1 MDSGMMRRG
10 RDIPA
15 VEQLPTEIQYPAD
28 PARSYAPLLAEG
40 FLLRE
45 YGRILKKRMWV
56 VISTWLIIATLATV
70 YTLHMTPVYE
80 ATGRIEVNRENSL
93 NLGFKDSD
101 QGTIGAD
108 YDDYN
113 ITLETQVRILQSDA
127 IAFQVIKNLKLNND
141 PVLAGAAAKPRTEP
155 PLNSLQVDARF
166 ESSLLDRFR
175 RDLTIRV
182 VPRTRIVEIHYSHP
196 DPRLSAQIVNM
207 LINTYIEQNFK
218 TKFEST
224 MQTSDWLSGQL
235 SDLEMKVETSQEKLV
250 RYQKQHDILG
260 IDEKQNI
267 VTSKLDELNKELT
280 AAEGDRMQKESA
292 YKLASGGN
300 PEIFAK
306 AEPSSLIKELRTQES
321 DLRIKYAEATTQFG
335 SSYPK
340 VMQLGNQLKQV
351 EASIQAEDER
361 IASRVQNE
369 YLSALQREK
378 LLGAALDVQKQEA
391 NHLNESAIEYNLLK
405 HDAESNRQLYEG
417 LLQKLKEA
425 GVSAGLR
432 SSNIRIVDLARVP
445 TLPSAPNI
453 PRNIVLGLALGL
465 FGGVGLAFVLEG
477 LDNTVRT
484 PEEAQIIS
492 ALPSLGIIP
501 LSTKLIAKNRKN
513 GHPLL
518 ALSSRSS
525 ESADSLELVT
535 FARPRSE
542 LSESYRALRTSI
554 LLSSLGSPPKVIL
567 VTSAL
572 PQEGKT
578 TTSINSAIVLAQRGG
593 RVLLV
598 DADLR
603 RPGIHKALGLR
614 NTSGLSRLMT
624 GGDRPEDAIVSTEIP
639 NLFVLTAGP
648 PPPQPA
654 ELLGSTLMKDYL
666 ARWREEFDHIV
677 IDTPPALSVT
687 DAVLLSVEADSVLI
701 VLRSG
706 QTTKVALRR
715 VRDLLS
721 HVNARVAGI
730 VVNAFDLH
738 SGSSYYYQYNS
749 KYYGRYYE
757 EDAPKNGTSAAGK
770 VS

>member
-1 MDSGMMRRG
+1 MDSGIVRR
-10 RDIPA
+10 RSDTSTL
-15 VEQLPTEIQYPAD
+15 EQPPTEIQYPAD
-28 PARSYAPLLAEG
+28 PGRSFGPLPAEG
-40 FLLRE
+40 LLVGE

-70 YTLHMTPVYE
+70 YTLHMTPVYD

-101 QGTIGAD
+101 QGAMAAD
-108 YDDYN
+108 YEDYN
-113 ITLETQVRILQSDA
+113 VTLETQVRILQSDA
-127 IAFQVIKNLKLNND
+127 IAFQVIKNLKLNNNAAF
-141 PVLAGAAAKPRTEP
+141 AGAAAKPRTEP
-155 PLNSLQVDARF
+155 ALNSLQVDAPF

-175 RDLTIRV
+175 SGLRLSVI
-182 VPRTRIVEIHYSHP
+182 PRTRIVEIRYSHR
-196 DPRLSAQIVNM
+196 DPRLAAQIVNA
-207 LINTYIEQNFK
+207 LTNTYIEQNFK

-224 MQTSDWLSGQL
+224 MQTSDWLSAQL
-235 SDLEMKVETSQEKLV
+235 SDLAMKVETSQEKLV
-250 RYQKQHDILG
+250 RFQKDHDILG

-292 YKLASGGN
+292 YQLASTGD

-306 AEPSSLIKELRTQES
+306 AEPSSLINQLRTQES
-321 DLRIKYAEATTQFG
+321 DLEMKYTEATTQFG

-340 VMQLGNQLKQV
+340 VIQLGNQLKQM
-351 EASIQAEDER
+351 EASIQAEDKR

-378 LLGAALDVQKQEA
+378 LLGTALDVQKQEA

-405 HDAESNRQLYEG
+405 RDAESNRQLYEG

-432 SSNIRIVDLARVP
+432 SSNIRIVDVARVP
-445 TLPSAPNI
+445 TSPSAPNT

-465 FGGVGLAFVLEG
+465 LGGVGLAFVLESF
-477 LDNTVRT
+477 DNTVRT

-492 ALPSLGIIP
+492 ALPSLGVIP
-501 LSTKLIAKNRKN
+501 LSAKLIAKNREN
-513 GHPLL
+513 HPRLS
-518 ALSSRSS
+518 LSSQSS
-525 ESADSLELVT
+525 ESAGSLALVS

-542 LSESYRALRTSI
+542 LAESYRALRTSI
-554 LLSSLGSPPKVIL
+554 LLASIGAPPKVIL

-614 NTSGLSRLMT
+614 NTSGLSTLMT
-624 GGDRPEDAIVSTEIP
+624 GGDNSEDAIVSTDIP
-639 NLFVLTAGP
+639 NLFVLPAGP

-654 ELLGSTLMKDYL
+654 ELLGSNLMRDYL
-666 ARWREEFDHIV
+666 ARMRGEFDHIV

-687 DAVLLSVEADSVLI
+687 DAVLLSVEADSVILVI
-701 VLRSG
+701 RSG
-706 QTTKVALRR
+706 QTTKAALRR

-721 HVNARVAGI
+721 HVNARITGV
-730 VVNAFDLH
+730 VVNAFDLR
-738 SGSSYYYQYNS
+738 SGSSYYYHYDS
-749 KYYGRYYE
+749 KYHGRYYE
-757 EDAPKNGTSAAGK
+757 EDDAPKNGTAAAGK

>member
-1 MDSGMMRRG
+1 MDSGIVRR
-10 RDIPA
+10 RSDTPTL
-15 VEQLPTEIQYPAD
+15 EQSLTAIQYPAD
-28 PARSYAPLLAEG
+28 PARSYAPLPAEG

-45 YGRILKKRMWV
+45 YGRILKKRTWV
-56 VISTWLIIATLATV
+56 VISTWLIVAALATV
-70 YTLHMTPVYE
+70 YTLHMTPVYD

-101 QGTIGAD
+101 QAIGAD
-108 YDDYN
+108 YEDYN
-113 ITLETQVRILQSDA
+113 IALETQVRILQSDA
-127 IAFQVIKNLKLNND
+127 IAFQVIKNLKLDNN
-141 PVLAGAAAKPRTEP
+141 PAFAGAAAKPRTEP
-155 PLNSLQVDARF
+155 PLNSLQVDAPF

-175 RDLTIRV
+175 RGLKLSV

-196 DPRLSAQIVNM
+196 DPRLAAQIVNM

-224 MQTSDWLSGQL
+224 MQTSEWLSQQL
-235 SDLEMKVETSQEKLV
+235 SDLALKVETSQEKLV
-250 RYQKQHDILG
+250 RYQKEHDILG

-280 AAEGDRMQKESA
+280 EAEGDRIQKESA
-292 YKLASGGN
+292 YKLASAGN

-306 AEPSSLIKELRTQES
+306 SESSSLINQLRTQES
-321 DLRIKYAEATTQFG
+321 DLRMKYAEAATQFG
-335 SSYPK
+335 SSYPR

-351 EASIQAEDER
+351 EESIQAEDKR

-378 LLGAALDVQKQEA
+378 LLGTALNAQKQEA

-405 HDAESNRQLYEG
+405 RDAESNRQLYEG

-445 TLPSAPNI
+445 TSPSAPNI

-465 FGGVGLAFVLEG
+465 FGGVGLAFVLES

-492 ALPSLGIIP
+492 GLPSLGIIP
-501 LSTKLIAKNRKN
+501 LTTKLIAKNGKN
-513 GHPLL
+513 GHPRLS
-518 ALSSRSS
+518 LSSRSS
-525 ESADSLELVT
+525 ESADSLELVA

-542 LSESYRALRTSI
+542 LAESYRALRTSV

-567 VTSAL
+567 VTSPL

-578 TTSINSAIVLAQRGG
+578 TTSINTAIVLAQRGG

-603 RPGIHKALGLR
+603 RPGIHKALGLQ
-614 NTSGLSRLMT
+614 NTSGLSTLMT
-624 GGDRPEDAIVSTEIP
+624 GGDGSEDAIVSTEIP
-639 NLFVLTAGP
+639 NLFVVTAGP

-666 ARWREEFDHIV
+666 ARWREKFDHIV

-687 DAVLLSVEADSVLI
+687 DAVLLSVEADSVL
-701 VLRSG
+701 VVVRSG
-706 QTTKVALRR
+706 QTTKAALRR
-715 VRDLLS
+715 VRDLLA
-721 HVNARVAGI
+721 HVNARITGV

-738 SGSSYYYQYNS
+738 SNSSYYHQYDS

-757 EDAPKNGTSAAGK
+757 DDPPRHETSAAGK

>member
-1 MDSGMMRRG
+1 MDSEIVRRNS
-10 RDIPA
+10 DTPII
-15 VEQLPTEIQYPAD
+15 EQLSTEIQHPAD
-28 PARSYAPLLAEG
+28 PARSYAPLPAEG

-70 YTLHMTPVYE
+70 YTLHMTPVYD

-101 QGTIGAD
+101 QAGAEYYED
-108 YDDYN
+108 FN
-113 ITLETQVRILQSDA
+113 VALETQVRILQSDA
-127 IAFQVIKNLKLNND
+127 IAFQVIKNLKLNNN
-141 PVLAGAAAKPRTEP
+141 PAFAGAGAKPRTEA
-155 PLNSLQVDARF
+155 PLNSLQVDAPF

-175 RDLTIRV
+175 SGLRLSV
-182 VPRTRIVEIHYSHP
+182 VPRTRIVEIHYSHT
-196 DPRLSAQIVNM
+196 DPRLAAQIVNM

-235 SDLEMKVETSQEKLV
+235 SDLALKVETSQEKLV
-250 RYQKQHDILG
+250 RYQKEHGILG

-292 YKLASGGN
+292 YQLASAGN

-306 AEPSSLIKELRTQES
+306 EEPSSLINQLRTQES
-321 DLRIKYAEATTQFG
+321 DLRMKYAEATTQFG

-351 EASIQAEDER
+351 EASIQAEDKR

-378 LLGAALDVQKQEA
+378 LLRTALDVQKQEA

-405 HDAESNRQLYEG
+405 RDADSNRQLYEG
-417 LLQKLKEA
+417 LLQRLKEA

-432 SSNIRIVDLARVP
+432 SSNIRTVDVARVP
-445 TLPSAPNI
+445 TSSSAPNI
-453 PRNIVLGLALGL
+453 PRNIALGLALGL
-465 FGGVGLAFVLEG
+465 LGGIGLAFALESF
-477 LDNTVRT
+477 DNTVRT

-501 LSTKLIAKNRKN
+501 LSRKLIAKNQQNSHSR
-513 GHPLL
+513 LS
-518 ALSSRSS
+518 LSSRSS
-525 ESADSLELVT
+525 ESADSLALVT

-542 LSESYRALRTSI
+542 LAESYRALRTSI

-578 TTSINSAIVLAQRGG
+578 TTSINTAIVLAQRGG

-603 RPGIHKALGLR
+603 RPGVHKALGLR
-614 NTSGLSRLMT
+614 NTLGLSTLMT
-624 GGDRPEDAIVSTEIP
+624 GGDGFEDAIVSTEIP
-639 NLFVLTAGP
+639 NLFVLPAGP

-666 ARWREEFDHIV
+666 TRLRGAFDHIV

-687 DAVLLSVEADSVLI
+687 DAVLLSVEADSVL
-701 VLRSG
+701 VVVRSG
-706 QTTKVALRR
+706 RTTKAALRR

-721 HVNARVAGI
+721 HVNARITGVI
-730 VVNAFDLH
+730 VNAFDLH
-738 SGSSYYYQYNS
+738 SGSSYYYQYDS

-757 EDAPKNGTSAAGK
+757 EDSPRNGPSAAGK